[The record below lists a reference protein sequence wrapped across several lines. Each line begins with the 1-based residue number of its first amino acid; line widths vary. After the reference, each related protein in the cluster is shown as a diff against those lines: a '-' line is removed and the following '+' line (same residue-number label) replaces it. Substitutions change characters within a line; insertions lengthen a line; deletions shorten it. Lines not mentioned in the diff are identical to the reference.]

1 MGKSYFLITNNI
13 IDYKL
18 QDFIS
23 YPFFWQVGFYVSEIT
38 ELNAIEKG
46 QRVEIEV
53 ALKKGVK
60 SFNLYLRITRYE
72 RILQKSFV
80 HQIMFI

>member
-18 QDFIS
+18 QDFIL
-23 YPFFWQVGFYVSEIT
+23 YPFFWQVGLYVSEIT

-46 QRVEIEV
+46 
-53 ALKKGVK
+53 
-60 SFNLYLRITRYE
+60 
-72 RILQKSFV
+72 
-80 HQIMFI
+80 